1 VNWELVLSLSMKMKT
16 SILVCIVLV
25 LPLVLSTAFV
35 PADAGKPN
43 EEKDKKSI
51 QICCSWG
58 EQLEDGKL
66 TYRINE
72 GDASIREAVRS
83 AVNQWDVKIDGL
95 SLQEVEEESS
105 SVDIDIGFKKDGKHL
120 PGERSKHGLMTAG
133 LTSFELSWRNIIDEV
148 HITLAKGVRGHEFS
162 PPQIELVA
170 QHEMGHALGLGHS
183 NSRTSIMSPT
193 INSQQSG
200 SISECEI
207 NAVLRAN
214 AWKLMDSDSNSRSS
228 RGSSMQC

>member
-1 VNWELVLSLSMKMKT
+1 MKMNT
-16 SILVCIVLV
+16 SILVCIVLI

-35 PADAGKPN
+35 PVDAGKRN
-43 EEKDKKSI
+43 EENDKKSI
-51 QICCSWG
+51 EICCSWG

-72 GDASIREAVRS
+72 GDASIREAVRN

-95 SLQEVEEESS
+95 SLQEVEEEGS
-105 SVDIDIGFKKDGKHL
+105 SVDIDIGFRKDGKHL

-148 HITLAKGVRGHEFS
+148 HITLAKGVRGHEFA
-162 PPQIELVA
+162 PTQIELVA

-193 INSQQSG
+193 INNQQSG

-207 NAVLRAN
+207 NAVPRAN

>member
-1 VNWELVLSLSMKMKT
+1 MKMKT
-16 SILVCIVLV
+16 SILVCIVLI
-25 LPLVLSTAFV
+25 LPLVLTTAFV
-35 PADAGKPN
+35 PADAGKRN
-43 EEKDKKSI
+43 EENDKKSI
-51 QICCSWG
+51 EICCSWG

-148 HITLAKGVRGHEFS
+148 HITLAKGVRGHEFT

-170 QHEMGHALGLGHS
+170 QHEIGHALGLGHS
-183 NSRTSIMSPT
+183 NSRTSVMSAT
-193 INSQQSG
+193 INNQQSG

-214 AWKLMDSDSNSRSS
+214 AWKLMDNDSNSRSS
-228 RGSSMQC
+228 RYSSMQC